1 MTNYTVQAGDTL
13 SKIAKA
19 HGTTVS
25 ELAKQNGITDVNK
38 IEIGQELS
46 LGKTTDSTPTPHEEQ
61 TVGLDSFEKKSAQ
74 NSNDISPFAYATGGA
89 VAYGVGSKVL
99 PKATSEARTLYSSA
113 KTGMEKA
120 YAKMKATAKHNAKA
134 VRTFVAQKAKHAA
147 KSAELHYA
155 FGKDAVQQGVQRSGN
170 AVKNVAHNVAAKA
183 RHAAKSAELHYAF
196 GKDAV
201 QQGVQRSGN
210 AVKNVTHN
218 VAQKA
223 KHAAKS
229 AELHYAF
236 GKDAV
241 QKGAKNA
248 INKAKVGGRY
258 TRFIA
263 NTKVAPKLIK
273 GASRCAGPLTAI
285 YGMYE
290 VKTAYDKG
298 GEKAAVKQAVKTGG
312 GLAGGWAGAKVGAAV
327 GSFAGPIGTV
337 IGSVAGGILGYCLG
351 EKLCS

>member
-25 ELAKQNGITDVNK
+25 ELAKQNSITDVNK
-38 IEIGQELS
+38 IEIDQELS

-170 AVKNVAHNVAAKA
+170 AVKNVANNVAAKA
-183 RHAAKSAELHYAF
+183 R
-196 GKDAV
+196 
-201 QQGVQRSGN
+201 
-210 AVKNVTHN
+210 
-218 VAQKA
+218 
-223 KHAAKS
+223 HAAKS

-273 GASRCAGPLTAI
+273 GASRCAGPLAAI

-298 GEKAAVKQAVKTGG
+298 GERAAVRQAVKTGG
-312 GLAGGWAGAKVGAAV
+312 GLAGGWAGAKVGAAI

-337 IGSVAGGILGYCLG
+337 IGGVAGGILGYCLG

>member
-25 ELAKQNGITDVNK
+25 ELAKQNSITDVNK

-120 YAKMKATAKHNAKA
+120 YTNMKATAKHNAKA

-155 FGKDAVQQGVQRSGN
+155 FGKDAVKQGVQRSGN
-170 AVKNVAHNVAAKA
+170 AVKNVANNVATKA
-183 RHAAKSAELHYAF
+183 R
-196 GKDAV
+196 
-201 QQGVQRSGN
+201 
-210 AVKNVTHN
+210 
-218 VAQKA
+218 
-223 KHAAKS
+223 HAAKS

-273 GASRCAGPLTAI
+273 GVSRCAGPLAAI

-298 GEKAAVKQAVKTGG
+298 GERAAVRQAIKTGG
-312 GLAGGWAGAKVGAAV
+312 GLAGGWAGAEAGAAI
-327 GSFAGPIGTV
+327 GSIAGPIGTV
-337 IGSVAGGILGYCLG
+337 IGGIAGGILGYCLG

>member
-46 LGKTTDSTPTPHEEQ
+46 FGKTTASEPQVQQEQ
-61 TVGLDSFEKKSAQ
+61 TVGLDTLEVQSKKDSTDLVKGTALG
-74 NSNDISPFAYATGGA
+74 FGAAYIGTHVYDDVKKYA
-89 VAYGVGSKVL
+89 
-99 PKATSEARTLYSSA
+99 PKAKA
-113 KTGMEKA
+113 KTVKA
-120 YAKMKATAKHNAKA
+120 YANMKATAKHNAKA
-134 VRTFVAQKAKHAA
+134 VGNFVAQKAKH
-147 KSAELHYA
+147 
-155 FGKDAVQQGVQRSGN
+155 
-170 AVKNVAHNVAAKA
+170 
-183 RHAAKSAELHYAF
+183 
-196 GKDAV
+196 
-201 QQGVQRSGN
+201 
-210 AVKNVTHN
+210 T
-218 VAQKA
+218 
-223 KHAAKS
+223 AKS

-241 QKGAKNA
+241 QKGVKNTTNKVKTKVQTAAAKTKTVA
-248 INKAKVGGRY
+248 GKAVLKAKVGGRY

-273 GASRCAGPLTAI
+273 GASRYAGPLAAV

-312 GLAGGWAGAKVGAAV
+312 GLAGGWAGAKIGAAV

-337 IGSVAGGILGYCLG
+337 IGGVAGGILGYCLG

>member
-1 MTNYTVQAGDTL
+1 MADYTVQACDTL
-13 SKIAKA
+13 TKIAKA
-19 HGTTVS
+19 HGTSVS

-46 LGKTTDSTPTPHEEQ
+46 LGKTTASAPKPQQEQ
-61 TVGLDSFEKKSAQ
+61 TVGLDTLETQSKKDSTDLIKGTALGFGAAYVGAHVYDDVKKHAPKAKAKTV
-74 NSNDISPFAYATGGA
+74 NAYAH
-89 VAYGVGSKVL
+89 
-99 PKATSEARTLYSSA
+99 
-113 KTGMEKA
+113 
-120 YAKMKATAKHNAKA
+120 MKATAKQNANA
-134 VRTFVAQKAKHAA
+134 VKSFVAQKAKHAV

-155 FGKDAVQQGVQRSGN
+155 FSKDAVKQGVQRSGN
-170 AVKNVAHNVAAKA
+170 GVKNVAHNVATKA

-201 QQGVQRSGN
+201 KQ
-210 AVKNVTHN
+210 
-218 VAQKA
+218 
-223 KHAAKS
+223 
-229 AELHYAF
+229 
-236 GKDAV
+236 
-241 QKGAKNA
+241 GAKNA

-273 GASRCAGPLTAI
+273 GASRCAGPLAAI

-298 GEKAAVKQAVKTGG
+298 GEKAAVRQAVKTGG
-312 GLAGGWAGAKVGAAV
+312 GLAGGWAGAKIGASL
-327 GSFAGPIGTV
+327 GSFAGPVGTV
-337 IGSVAGGILGYCLG
+337 IGGVTGGILGYCLG

>member
-99 PKATSEARTLYSSA
+99 PKAASEARTLYSSA
-113 KTGMEKA
+113 KTGTKKA
-120 YAKMKATAKHNAKA
+120 YANMKATAKHNAKA

-170 AVKNVAHNVAAKA
+170 SVKNVAHNVAAKA
-183 RHAAKSAELHYAF
+183 R
-196 GKDAV
+196 
-201 QQGVQRSGN
+201 
-210 AVKNVTHN
+210 
-218 VAQKA
+218 
-223 KHAAKS
+223 HAAKS

-273 GASRCAGPLTAI
+273 GATRYAGPLAAV

>member
-46 LGKTTDSTPTPHEEQ
+46 LGKTTDSTPTPPEEQ
-61 TVGLDSFEKKSAQ
+61 TVGLDSFEKKSTQ

-99 PKATSEARTLYSSA
+99 PKAASEARTLYSSA
-113 KTGMEKA
+113 KTGTKKA
-120 YAKMKATAKHNAKA
+120 YANMKATAKHNAKA

-170 AVKNVAHNVAAKA
+170 SVKNVAHNVAAKA
-183 RHAAKSAELHYAF
+183 R
-196 GKDAV
+196 
-201 QQGVQRSGN
+201 
-210 AVKNVTHN
+210 
-218 VAQKA
+218 
-223 KHAAKS
+223 HAAKS

-273 GASRCAGPLTAI
+273 GATRYAGPLAAV

>member
-46 LGKTTDSTPTPHEEQ
+46 LGKTTDSTPAPPEEQ
-61 TVGLDSFEKKSAQ
+61 TVGLDSFEKKSTQ

-113 KTGMEKA
+113 KTGTKKA
-120 YAKMKATAKHNAKA
+120 YANMKATAKHNAKA

-170 AVKNVAHNVAAKA
+170 AVKNVAHNVTQKA
-183 RHAAKSAELHYAF
+183 R
-196 GKDAV
+196 
-201 QQGVQRSGN
+201 
-210 AVKNVTHN
+210 
-218 VAQKA
+218 
-223 KHAAKS
+223 HAAKS

-273 GASRCAGPLTAI
+273 GASRYAGPLAAV

-298 GEKAAVKQAVKTGG
+298 GERAAVRQAIKTGG
-312 GLAGGWAGAKVGAAV
+312 GLAGGWAGAEAGAAI
-327 GSFAGPIGTV
+327 GSIVGPIGTV
-337 IGSVAGGILGYCLG
+337 IGGIAGGILGYCLG

>member
-46 LGKTTDSTPTPHEEQ
+46 LGKTTDSTPTPPEEQ
-61 TVGLDSFEKKSAQ
+61 TVGLDSFEKKSTQ

-99 PKATSEARTLYSSA
+99 PKAASEARTLYSSA
-113 KTGMEKA
+113 KTGTKKA
-120 YAKMKATAKHNAKA
+120 YANMKATAKHNAKA

-201 QQGVQRSGN
+201 Q
-210 AVKNVTHN
+210 
-218 VAQKA
+218 
-223 KHAAKS
+223 
-229 AELHYAF
+229 
-236 GKDAV
+236 
-241 QKGAKNA
+241 KGAKNA

-273 GASRCAGPLTAI
+273 GATRYAGPLAAV

>member
-61 TVGLDSFEKKSAQ
+61 TVGMDSFEKKSAQ
-74 NSNDISPFAYATGGA
+74 NSNDISPLAYATGGA

-99 PKATSEARTLYSSA
+99 PKAASEARTLYSSA
-113 KTGMEKA
+113 KTGTKKA
-120 YAKMKATAKHNAKA
+120 YANMKATAKHNAKA

-147 KSAELHYA
+147 KSTELHYA
-155 FGKDAVQQGVQRSGN
+155 FGKDAVQQGVQRSEN
-170 AVKNVAHNVAAKA
+170 AVKNVAHNVATKA
-183 RHAAKSAELHYAF
+183 R
-196 GKDAV
+196 
-201 QQGVQRSGN
+201 
-210 AVKNVTHN
+210 
-218 VAQKA
+218 
-223 KHAAKS
+223 HAAKS

-241 QKGAKNA
+241 QKGAKSA

-273 GASRCAGPLTAI
+273 GASRCAGPLAAI

-298 GEKAAVKQAVKTGG
+298 GERAAVRQAVKTGG
-312 GLAGGWAGAKVGAAV
+312 GLAGGWAGAKVGAAI

-337 IGSVAGGILGYCLG
+337 IGGVAGGILGYCLG

>member
-1 MTNYTVQAGDTL
+1 MADYTVQAGDTL
-13 SKIAKA
+13 KKIAKA
-19 HGTTVS
+19 HGTSVS

-46 LGKTTDSTPTPHEEQ
+46 LGKTTASAPKPQQEQ
-61 TVGLDSFEKKSAQ
+61 TVGVDTLEKKKKKDSTDLVKGTALGFGAAYVGAHVYDDVKKHAPKAKAKTV
-74 NSNDISPFAYATGGA
+74 NAYAH
-89 VAYGVGSKVL
+89 
-99 PKATSEARTLYSSA
+99 
-113 KTGMEKA
+113 
-120 YAKMKATAKHNAKA
+120 MKATAKQNANA
-134 VRTFVAQKAKHAA
+134 VKSFVAQKAKHAV

-155 FGKDAVQQGVQRSGN
+155 FSKDAVKQGVQRSGN
-170 AVKNVAHNVAAKA
+170 GVKNVAHNVATKA

-201 QQGVQRSGN
+201 KQ
-210 AVKNVTHN
+210 
-218 VAQKA
+218 
-223 KHAAKS
+223 
-229 AELHYAF
+229 
-236 GKDAV
+236 
-241 QKGAKNA
+241 GAKNA

-273 GASRCAGPLTAI
+273 GASRCAGPLAAI

-298 GEKAAVKQAVKTGG
+298 GEKAAVRQAVKTGG
-312 GLAGGWAGAKVGAAV
+312 GLAGGWAGAKIGASL
-327 GSFAGPIGTV
+327 GSFAGPVGTV
-337 IGSVAGGILGYCLG
+337 IGGVTGGILGYCLG

>member
-25 ELAKQNGITDVNK
+25 ELAKQNSITDVNK

-74 NSNDISPFAYATGGA
+74 NSNELSPLAYATGGA

-155 FGKDAVQQGVQRSGN
+155 FGKDAVQQGVQRSEN

-183 RHAAKSAELHYAF
+183 R
-196 GKDAV
+196 
-201 QQGVQRSGN
+201 
-210 AVKNVTHN
+210 
-218 VAQKA
+218 
-223 KHAAKS
+223 HAAKS

-273 GASRCAGPLTAI
+273 GASRCAGPLAAI

-312 GLAGGWAGAKVGAAV
+312 GLAGGWAGAKVGAAI
-327 GSFAGPIGTV
+327 GSIAGPIGTV
-337 IGSVAGGILGYCLG
+337 IGGIAGGILGYCLG